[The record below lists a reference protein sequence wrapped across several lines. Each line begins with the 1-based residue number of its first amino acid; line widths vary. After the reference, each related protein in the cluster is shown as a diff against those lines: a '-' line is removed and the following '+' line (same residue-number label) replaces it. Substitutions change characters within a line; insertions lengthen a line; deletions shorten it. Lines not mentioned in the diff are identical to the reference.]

1 MRTSI
6 HTREYKALT
15 KWLKEKRLEAGLSLR
30 QLGELLEVHH
40 SIVGK
45 VEICERRL
53 DLVEYLD
60 YCQALGI
67 NPLEGIKIMLKA
79 Q

>member
-1 MRTSI
+1 LS
-6 HTREYKALT
+6 ALI
-15 KWLKEKRLEAGLSLR
+15 KWLKKKRLESGLSLR
-30 QLGELLEVHH
+30 DLGELLEVHH

-60 YCQALGI
+60 YCKALGI
-67 NPLEGIKIMLKA
+67 NPMEGLKIMMKV
-79 Q
+79 

>member
-1 MRTSI
+1 MRTAI

-15 KWLKEKRLEAGLSLR
+15 RWLKEKRLEAGLSLR
-30 QLGELLEVHH
+30 QLGELLGVHH
-40 SIVGK
+40 SIIGK

-60 YCQALGI
+60 YCKALGV
-67 NPLEGIKIMLKA
+67 NPTAGLKIMIKV
-79 Q
+79 